1 MANQIY
7 SQNALAGEM
16 VVVSGA
22 SRGIGAAI
30 LEACVKAGAT
40 VVGTAT
46 SEEGAQKITA
56 KISALGGKGK
66 GMVLNVANR
75 ESTDAFAAAVEQE
88 FGAVSVLINNAGITR
103 DTLALRMKDEQWD
116 AVIETNLTGTFR
128 LTRAFLR
135 GMMKARRGKVI
146 SLTSVVG
153 MMGNAGQ
160 ANYAASKAGIIAM
173 SKSLARELASRSI
186 TVNCIAPG
194 FVTTDMTDALNEEQK
209 KFITAQIPSG
219 RLGSVEDI
227 ANTAVFLAS
236 EAASYITGQVIEVN
250 GGMRM

>member
-1 MANQIY
+1 MANQIFTQ
-7 SQNALAGEM
+7 SALTGEM
-16 VVVSGA
+16 VVVTGA

-66 GMVLNVANR
+66 GMLLNIANR

>member
-16 VVVSGA
+16 VVVTGA

-66 GMVLNVANR
+66 GMVLNIANR

-103 DTLALRMKDEQWD
+103 DTLVLRMKDEQWD

-135 GMMKARRGKVI
+135 GMMKARRGKII

-227 ANTAVFLAS
+227 AGTAVFLAS